1 MIDKEFIQNSY
12 TSIIKNIDSKARL
25 LAVSKYQSIEKI
37 EYLAS
42 LGQLDFGENYFQELE
57 QKAKQ
62 LPDLKWHFIGSLQSR
77 KIKHIVK
84 YADSIQSVEKIEHLE
99 KINKAAINENKYIDV
114 FLQINIDNDV
124 SKSGFKSTQ
133 LESVVEAVNKAK
145 KFSNL
150 KVVGLMCIPAKSDSP
165 EKSFAKMKVFFDT
178 INANLAYELKLSRLS
193 MGMSAD
199 YKLAIQYGSTDVRI
213 GSSLFGIRE
222 A

>member
-1 MIDKEFIQNSY
+1 MIDKEFIQSSY
-12 TSIIKNIDSKARL
+12 SSIIKNIDSKARL
-25 LAVSKYQSIEKI
+25 LAVSKYQSIDKI

-57 QKAKQ
+57 QKAQQ
-62 LPDLKWHFIGSLQSR
+62 LPNLKWHFIGSLQSR

-99 KINKAAINENKYIDV
+99 KISKAAINENKYIDV
-114 FLQINIDNDV
+114 FLQINIDDDV

-133 LESVVEAVNKAK
+133 LDDVIEAIVKAK

-178 INANLAYELKLSRLS
+178 INASLAYELKLSRLS

>member
-57 QKAKQ
+57 QKAQQ
-62 LPDLKWHFIGSLQSR
+62 LPNLKWHFIGSLQSR

-99 KINKAAINENKYIDV
+99 KINKAAINENKHIDV
-114 FLQINIDNDV
+114 FLQINIDDDIN
-124 SKSGFKSTQ
+124 KSGFKSTQ
-133 LESVVEAVNKAK
+133 LEGVVEAVNKAK
-145 KFSNL
+145 NLSNL
-150 KVVGLMCIPAKSDSP
+150 KVVGLMCIPAKTNSP
-165 EKSFAKMKVFFDT
+165 EKSFAKMKMFFDT
-178 INANLAYELKLSRLS
+178 INASLADELKLSRLS

-213 GSSLFGIRE
+213 GSSLFGTRE